1 MTWTSVVL
9 ISLGGAA
16 LFLIF
21 EGLVKK
27 IDWTYIK
34 LILKWMGL
42 R

>member
-1 MTWTSVVL
+1 MIDTLFNIILGCSV
-9 ISLGGAA
+9 AY
-16 LFLIF
+16 
-21 EGLVKK
+21 LVWLAIAN